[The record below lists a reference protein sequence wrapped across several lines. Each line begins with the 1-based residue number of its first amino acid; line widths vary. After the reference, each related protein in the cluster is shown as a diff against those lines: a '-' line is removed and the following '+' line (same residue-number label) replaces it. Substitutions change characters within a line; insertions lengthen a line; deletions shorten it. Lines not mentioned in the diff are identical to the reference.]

1 MPLSTPAL
9 LYLGADALAPKEKRL
24 SMGVDVPCKDTQ
36 ADLKQLSGILAAAA
50 LWSLRES
57 GALTIGIEQK
67 KGLLKTKDRVAVR
80 RTGAPTG
87 NGAVE
92 TGLLNAAAEKD
103 PYARDTVVRW
113 LGRDYNDPWGAVAG
127 SVEQELAD
135 AGYVTREKAG
145 GLKGKLG
152 ARPVATPDCGAIE
165 RIRNEVDDAVARWR
179 KFAANEPDLAAALVK
194 EARDGVDARLASD

>member
-1 MPLSTPAL
+1 M
-9 LYLGADALAPKEKRL
+9 
-24 SMGVDVPCKDTQ
+24 
-36 ADLKQLSGILAAAA
+36 
-50 LWSLRES
+50 
-57 GALTIGIEQK
+57 GIERK

-87 NGAVE
+87 NGDVE

-103 PYARDTVVRW
+103 PYARDTVHRW
-113 LGRDYNDPWGAVAG
+113 LGREYNDPWGAVVG

-152 ARPVATPDCGAIE
+152 ARPVVTPDCPAIE
-165 RIRNEVDDAVARWR
+165 RVRGEVDDAIDRWR
-179 KFAANEPDLAAALVK
+179 KFAANEPDLAAALVT
-194 EARDGVDARLASD
+194 ECRDGVDARLATD